1 MQGIGSFV
9 PIVWLLELDL
19 PSGKRVLTILFYK
32 ICSQLSL
39 KLDVSP
45 TTLDEIALEGLTS
58 VVRFVDSDVLSERFI
73 MEHQWCSGRLVG
85 AHSMKLQALNNLM
98 QIKFV

>member
-1 MQGIGSFV
+1 MQGIGSFL

-45 TTLDEIALEGLTS
+45 TTLDDIALEGLTS
-58 VVRFVDSDVLSERFI
+58 VVRFVDSNELSGAVVARWVPVTI
-73 MEHQWCSGRLVG
+73 QWNYR
-85 AHSMKLQALNNLM
+85 H
-98 QIKFV
+98 